1 MFFKMFPYTSYRF
14 GDADELSFTEDLT
27 VYAEVLDTLRVNDS
41 FYVDY
46 YIQHGERADHVA
58 YKLYNN
64 PQLHW
69 TFYLMNPDLRECGWP
84 RTDIQVLDQVKK
96 DLPHTVVN
104 TNQNMLDKMFVGQ
117 LVTGQTS
124 GASGRVL
131 SRDVNLG
138 QLVIEVYEGTFASS
152 GEDITSVVGESEEIQ
167 TLTAYSI
174 EPQYLS
180 TKYHT
185 YNGEQVDIDPYT
197 GKHTTIDNEV
207 VTPAQ
212 VSHYD
217 YYRTTNNEL
226 RRIRALK
233 ESAVGDVVKAFRDAI
248 G

>member
-1 MFFKMFPYTSYRF
+1 
-14 GDADELSFTEDLT
+14 
-27 VYAEVLDTLRVNDS
+27 
-41 FYVDY
+41 
-46 YIQHGERADHVA
+46 
-58 YKLYNN
+58 
-64 PQLHW
+64 
-69 TFYLMNPDLRECGWP
+69 
-84 RTDIQVLDQVKK
+84 VLDQVKK

-104 TNQNMLDKMFVGQ
+104 TNQSMLDKMFVGQ

-124 GASGRVL
+124 GAAGRVL

-138 QLVIEVYEGTFASS
+138 QLVIEVYEGVFVSS
-152 GEDITSVVGESEEIQ
+152 GEDITSVVGESEEVQ
-167 TLTAYSI
+167 TLTVYSA

-197 GKHTTIDNEV
+197 GKHTTVDGEV

-226 RRIRALK
+226 RKIRTLK
-233 ESAVGDVVKAFRDAI
+233 ESVVGDVVKAFRDAI